1 MAMSLFDAIAGW
13 LKVVGVPARKRLI
26 ETFPDKSSWRPG
38 CRGWLHFADEH
49 TCFALR
55 VPCPGSAVLWAVCR
69 PFGSYSAPCNP
80 GEWRPC
86 CNP

>member
-49 TCFALR
+49 TCFAL
-55 VPCPGSAVLWAVCR
+55 CT
-69 PFGSYSAPCNP
+69 
-80 GEWRPC
+80 
-86 CNP
+86 